1 MYHVVFDMFPI
12 GIGIILTIGIS
23 INISISIGVGV
34 FGVLDTMVTLVLV

>member
-23 INISISIGVGV
+23 ISISISIGVGV